1 MAGNTDFQIDPR
13 DLIAGLGR
21 GLAVIE
27 AFNGSER
34 LTPTEAAARTGIPR
48 TATRRYLES
57 LCHFKYAQTDG
68 KYYWLAP
75 RILRIGQSYLG
86 TARLPRLVRPFIQR
100 LSMTTGEAVNVCV
113 LDDHEVL
120 YIARSASPRMVPI
133 GYQAGDRVPAH
144 AVTPGYVL
152 LSALSRPALER
163 WTAAHNF
170 ARYSNSANSAPVDAA
185 QLVEAVRSA
194 HTLGY
199 WVVAGLLDPGLG
211 GVAVPLVDHRGM
223 TVAALSMTLQVSLWP
238 QARIVDTLVPALRE
252 TAQLLN
258 AALG

>member
-1 MAGNTDFQIDPR
+1 MAGRTDFQIDPR

-48 TATRRYLES
+48 TAARRYLES
-57 LCHFKYAQTDG
+57 LCHFKYARTDG

-86 TARLPRLVRPFIQR
+86 TARLPRLVKPFIQR
-100 LSMTTGEAVNVCV
+100 LSMSTGEAVNVCV
-113 LDDHEVL
+113 LDDHEVV
-120 YIARSASPRMVPI
+120 YIARSASPRMLPI

-152 LSALSRPALER
+152 LSALSQPALER
-163 WTAAHNF
+163 WTAAHDF
-170 ARYSNSANSAPVDAA
+170 TSCPDSAAVDAA
-185 QLVEAVRSA
+185 QLIESVRA
-194 HTLGY
+194 AQTLGH

-211 GVAVPLVDHRGM
+211 GVAVPLVDHRGT
-223 TVAALSMTLQVSLWP
+223 TVAALSMTLQVSQWP
-238 QARIVDTLVPALRE
+238 RNRIIDTLVPALRD
-252 TAQLLN
+252 TARLLN
-258 AALG
+258 ASLG

>member
-1 MAGNTDFQIDPR
+1 MAGSTEFQIDPR

-27 AFNGSER
+27 AFDGAER

-48 TATRRYLES
+48 TAARRYLES

-113 LDDHEVL
+113 LDDHDVL
-120 YIARSASPRMVPI
+120 YIARSAGPRTVPI

-163 WTAAHNF
+163 WTAAHDF
-170 ARYSNSANSAPVDAA
+170 ASYSDGAAVDAA
-185 QLVEAVRSA
+185 QLIEAVRA
-194 HTLGY
+194 AQTLGY

-223 TVAALSMTLQVSLWP
+223 TVAALSMTLQVSQWP
-238 QARIVDTLVPALRE
+238 QDRIVDTLVPALRD

-258 AALG
+258 ASLG

>member
-1 MAGNTDFQIDPR
+1 MAGSTDFQIDPR

-21 GLAVIE
+21 GLAIIE

-48 TATRRYLES
+48 TAARRYLES

-152 LSALSRPALER
+152 LSALSRPALEK
-163 WTAAHNF
+163 WAAAHDF
-170 ARYSNSANSAPVDAA
+170 AGYPDSAPVDAA
-185 QLVEAVRSA
+185 QLIEAVRSA

-223 TVAALSMTLQVSLWP
+223 TVAALSMTLQVSNWP
-238 QARIVDTLVPALRE
+238 QQRIIDTLVPALRD

-258 AALG
+258 ASLS

>member
-1 MAGNTDFQIDPR
+1 MAGSTEFQIDPR

-27 AFNGSER
+27 AFDGAER

-48 TATRRYLES
+48 TAARRYLES

-86 TARLPRLVRPFIQR
+86 TARLPRLVKPFIQR

-113 LDDHEVL
+113 LDDHDVL

-152 LSALSRPALER
+152 LSALGRPALER
-163 WTAAHNF
+163 WTAAHVF
-170 ARYSNSANSAPVDAA
+170 ARYSDSAAVDAA
-185 QLVEAVRSA
+185 QLIEAVRAA

-211 GVAVPLVDHRGM
+211 GVAVPLVDHRGV
-223 TVAALSMTLQVSLWP
+223 TVAALSMTLQVSQWP
-238 QARIVDTLVPALRE
+238 QDRIVGTLVPALRD
-252 TAQLLN
+252 TAQLLG
-258 AALG
+258 AALS

>member
-1 MAGNTDFQIDPR
+1 MADGADFQIDPR

-21 GLAVIE
+21 GLAIIE

-34 LTPTEAAARTGIPR
+34 LTPTEAAGRTGIPR
-48 TATRRYLES
+48 TAARRYLES

-86 TARLPRLVRPFIQR
+86 TARLPRLVKPFIQR
-100 LSMTTGEAVNVCV
+100 LSMSTGESVNVCV
-113 LDDHEVL
+113 LDEHEVL

-152 LSALSRPALER
+152 LSGLDRAALSQ
-163 WTAAHNF
+163 WTAAHDF
-170 ARYSNSANSAPVDAA
+170 TGHSGSTPVDGDQLIEAVQAA
-185 QLVEAVRSA
+185 QA
-194 HTLGY
+194 LGY
-199 WVVAGLLDPGLG
+199 WVVSGLLDPGLG
-211 GVAVPLVDHRGM
+211 GVAVPLVDHRGA
-223 TVAALSMTLQVSLWP
+223 TVAALSMTLQVSRWP
-238 QARIVDTLVPALRE
+238 QDRIIDTLVPALRE

>member
-1 MAGNTDFQIDPR
+1 MAGSTPFQIDPR

-21 GLAVIE
+21 GLAIIE

-48 TATRRYLES
+48 TAARRYLES

-68 KYYWLAP
+68 KYYWLTP

-86 TARLPRLVRPFIQR
+86 TARLPRLVKPFIQR
-100 LSMTTGEAVNVCV
+100 LSMSTGEAVNVCV
-113 LDDHEVL
+113 LDDHDVL

-152 LSALSRPALER
+152 LSALTRPALER
-163 WTAAHNF
+163 WTGAHDFATHSGSAA
-170 ARYSNSANSAPVDAA
+170 VDAA
-185 QLVEAVRSA
+185 QLIESVRAA

-211 GVAVPLVDHRGM
+211 GVSVPLVDQRGL
-223 TVAALSMTLQVSLWP
+223 TVAALSMTLQVSQWP
-238 QARIVDTLVPALRE
+238 QDRIVDTLVPALRD

-258 AALG
+258 ASLA